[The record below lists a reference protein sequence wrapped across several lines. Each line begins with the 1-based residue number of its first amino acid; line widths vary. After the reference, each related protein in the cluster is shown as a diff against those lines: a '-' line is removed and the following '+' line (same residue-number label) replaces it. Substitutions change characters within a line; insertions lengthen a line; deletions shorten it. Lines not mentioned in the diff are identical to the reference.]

1 MKKKILCVAMSM
13 IMAVGVLTGCGGKA
27 KSTILTEI
35 NPWESKAE
43 DVEAY
48 LKDHNLTYEVSEYL
62 GAGNPKETTTT
73 DKFLDYEATYDFTY
87 ADKDED
93 LVAYYSVVITFKDK
107 DEYDKGVDEIR
118 SYIESIAEKVEKD
131 STESTESAEQSDFYE
146 IKNNAGE
153 THELEFKLKSYDEP
167 PAGYYNTVVKLF
179 YGEEIYK

>member
-1 MKKKILCVAMSM
+1 MEEKFMKQKILCLAMSM

-48 LKDHNLTYEVSEYL
+48 LKDHNLTYEVSKYL

-87 ADKDED
+87 A
-93 LVAYYSVVITFKDK
+93 DK